1 MKTKII
7 ESKGRMFIET
17 YEGETIEDKVRR
29 ILENKEPI
37 GDNATMIYTNY
48 KDGVIKAYDI
58 RTDKWDVALD
68 AMNNV
73 NKIKIDEIRKNLE
86 GTNAGPKEER
96 KEAAS
101 QTP

>member
-1 MKTKII
+1 
-7 ESKGRMFIET
+7 MFVET
-17 YEGETIEDKVRR
+17 FEGETIEDKVRR
-29 ILENKEPI
+29 IVENKEPI

-73 NKIKIDEIRKNLE
+73 NKMKMDEIRKNLE
-86 GTNAGPKEER
+86 GTNTKTTDE
-96 KEAAS
+96 KNQAAS